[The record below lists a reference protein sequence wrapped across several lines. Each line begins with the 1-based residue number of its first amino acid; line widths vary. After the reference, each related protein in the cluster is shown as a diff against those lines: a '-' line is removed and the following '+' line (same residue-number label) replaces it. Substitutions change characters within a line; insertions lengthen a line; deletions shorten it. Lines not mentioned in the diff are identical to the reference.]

1 MVNLDKL
8 QNSEIM
14 KHINSTGQE
23 DNSHSNIAQQ
33 AEIQQWAEKLNVP
46 EEILKDAVRA
56 AESTVEEVTED
67 HDGHAS
73 SRESASEAVRM
84 KDGPWHDN
92 EKDSRERN
100 PEGKSIEEAT
110 DPSKLSQ
117 L

>member
-1 MVNLDKL
+1 MENLH
-8 QNSEIM
+8 N
-14 KHINSTGQE
+14 NGQE
-23 DNSHSNIAQQ
+23 QNAHIDISQQ

-56 AESTVEEVTED
+56 AGTTVEEVAEHLND
-67 HDGHAS
+67 NS
-73 SRESASEAVRM
+73 PSRESASETVRL
-84 KDGPWHDN
+84 KDGPWHD
-92 EKDSRERN
+92 EKENDEHYN

>member
-1 MVNLDKL
+1 MENLH
-8 QNSEIM
+8 N
-14 KHINSTGQE
+14 TGQE
-23 DNSHSNIAQQ
+23 QNAHIDISQQ

-56 AESTVEEVTED
+56 AGTTVEEVAEHLNETPP
-67 HDGHAS
+67 
-73 SRESASEAVRM
+73 SRESTSETVRL
-84 KDGPWHDN
+84 KDGSWHDEKENN
-92 EKDSRERN
+92 ERQN